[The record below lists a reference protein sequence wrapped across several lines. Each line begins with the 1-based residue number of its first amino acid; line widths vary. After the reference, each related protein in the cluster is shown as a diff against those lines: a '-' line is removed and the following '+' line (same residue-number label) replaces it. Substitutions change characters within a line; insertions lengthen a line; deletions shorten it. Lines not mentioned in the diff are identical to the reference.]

1 MAKRTWCRKGK
12 EGKWYVILTVPVREA
27 GVIVRKR
34 KEHGTGCHR
43 KADAEKVANEIEAD
57 YHEAARTNQAPG
69 GSDTT
74 FADAVV
80 LYIQNNP
87 NPNEAYYLEPIVE
100 EIGDLTLD
108 KLTQAEVQRVTQ
120 KLKGHCKPNT
130 QARHIYDPIQAVYN
144 YAVKAGL
151 ASPRKFQKPKGW
163 NQHKRVMSPPDEW
176 YKSVMPHL
184 NRRFY
189 ALMLLLVTHGLRISE
204 ALKCTPGD
212 IDDEISSWRL
222 NLPEY
227 DKAGNPVQVVLAP
240 AVIEAIEAM
249 PNWREREHL
258 FGTKNRHNVK
268 RAVKRACEKAGVKF
282 YGSHAWG
289 RHKANRIY
297 LDGGGS
303 LKGTMQAFRW
313 KSPRMPLMHY
323 GHEET
328 SEITAQVHRISSEW
342 LDNLESQNSED
353 GTNEQPGVGRANLGQ
368 IEQTAQSA
376 PRPRSKKQ
384 SKSGNYMVR
393 APGIEPGTP
402 TMST

>member
-12 EGKWYVILTVPVREA
+12 EGKWYVRLTVPVREH
-27 GVIVRKR
+27 GVIARKQ
-34 KEHGTGCHR
+34 KEHSTGCT
-43 KADAEKVANEIEAD
+43 KKSEAEKVANEIEAD

-323 GHEET
+323 GHEEE
-328 SEITAQVHRISSEW
+328 SEITAMVHE
-342 LDNLESQNSED
+342 
-353 GTNEQPGVGRANLGQ
+353 VGRAFWENVNNPMLQNQDADEASGKRRSCGKSVANR
-368 IEQTAQSA
+368 ETGDEGDADESEK
-376 PRPRSKKQ
+376 SKKT
-384 SKSGNYMVR
+384 SDLDGGR
-393 APGIEPGTP
+393 
-402 TMST
+402 